1 MPACLKKNAHILHVL
16 AHATPQMCKAIIG
29 VADRE
34 LITCLCECAQNILNG
49 NVPMTKNHL
58 KHLQRYRLDVR
69 TLGKKRTLKHSKKK
83 ILQKGGFLPALLEP
97 IAVEVLTKIL

>member
-1 MPACLKKNAHILHVL
+1 MSDCLSKNAHLLHVL

-29 VADRE
+29 AADRE

-49 NVPMTKNHL
+49 NVPLTKSHL
-58 KHLQRYRLDVR
+58 KHLQQYRSDVH
-69 TLGKKRTLKHSKKK
+69 TLVKKRTPKHSKKK
-83 ILQKGGFLPALLEP
+83 ILQKGGFLPALLAP